1 MTKAPPVQTFEIS
14 CEVEVHNLG
23 PAMVALAH
31 IEGLTVTGSKLV
43 TTVKSFKQNSPKT
56 DHHIKAEDY
65 LTTWMADHP
74 TFRAREAV
82 KHFKADGRTSGA
94 CYTALRV
101 MSSDGRLRKLGEGM
115 YQRPDIKALAK
126 LPKLRD
132 KKAAKPKRLHDIGGG
147 DFALRLMSR
156 NHGKMS
162 SSTMKGHFEKD
173 GRSPTGVGP
182 VLSKLLEDK
191 RIKRVG
197 EGLYELTPKKTDKPK
212 RLNGG
217 EAVVEA
223 SANG

>member
-1 MTKAPPVQTFEIS
+1 MAKAPPVQTFEIS

-31 IEGLTVTGSKLV
+31 IEGLTVTGSKLI
-43 TTVKSFKQNSPKT
+43 TTVKSFKQN
-56 DHHIKAEDY
+56 
-65 LTTWMADHP
+65 TTTPGFSTRSFIREWIADHP
-74 TFRAREAV
+74 TFKAIEAV
-82 KHFKADGRTSGA
+82 KAVRATGNGNGSA
-94 CYTALRV
+94 AYPALSALV
-101 MSSDGRLRKLGEGM
+101 GNGTLKKIGEGM
-115 YQRPDIKALAK
+115 YSRADVKALAK

-132 KKAAKPKRLHDIGGG
+132 KKAAKPKRQHDIGGG

-182 VLSKLLEDK
+182 VLNKLLEDK

-197 EGLYELTPKKTDKPK
+197 EGLYELAPKKTDKPK
-212 RLNGG
+212 LNGP
-217 EAVVEA
+217 APVEVP
-223 SANG
+223 ANG